1 MDEQKTKIK
10 VSKDELS
17 NRIKA
22 EELME
27 KRTIEYWKSQ
37 LLPQPKNGKFWT
49 AGESLRDSKDWLY
62 NSAKMLKKWVNGEEV
77 TELEFK
83 LALEAAASHY
93 VR

>member
-1 MDEQKTKIK
+1 MEEQKSKIK

-27 KRTIEYWKSQ
+27 KRTIEYWKVK

-49 AGESLRDSKDWLY
+49 AGEALRDSKDWLY
-62 NSAKMLKKWVNGEEV
+62 NSTKMLKGWANGEEV

-83 LALEAAASHY
+83 LALDAASIHY